1 MYVLIRRIS
10 TNHILLMYLTMPFKK
25 NKNLYKS
32 IVFIHYWR
40 AWNILPCYVSK
51 NSYYVCTLTQLWKF
65 VLIIG
70 ILLGTFISI
79 EDEIFSVLKNILF
92 IHEECNSYLWV
103 TLISTHNPVGNLLVT
118 CGSIYFNFPNIFYE
132 QLQLALKAFYCPSAD
147 KGATALRYVFVFYY
161 L

>member
-1 MYVLIRRIS
+1 
-10 TNHILLMYLTMPFKK
+10 MYLTMPFKK

-70 ILLGTFISI
+70 ISLGTFISI
-79 EDEIFSVLKNILF
+79 EDEIFSVLKNILY
-92 IHEECNSYLWV
+92 IHEEFVFMSYLNIYTLLSWKSTCYMWKYILQFSQYILRTV
-103 TLISTHNPVGNLLVT
+103 TIGFKSFLLPFGRQRSDRSKICVRVLL
-118 CGSIYFNFPNIFYE
+118 SLNFSW
-132 QLQLALKAFYCPSAD
+132 LKWHACAL
-147 KGATALRYVFVFYY
+147 G
-161 L
+161 

>member
-1 MYVLIRRIS
+1 
-10 TNHILLMYLTMPFKK
+10 MPFKK

-70 ILLGTFISI
+70 ISLGTFISI
-79 EDEIFSVLKNILF
+79 EDEIFSVLKNILY
-92 IHEECNSYLWV
+92 IHEEYYSYSWI
-103 TLISTHNPVGNLLVT
+103 TLISTHSVGNLLVT